1 MRSMRLSDL
10 RKRSNKYF
18 TKLGTI
24 SPRTGKRTA
33 EYIARRSYES
43 LPKRIK
49 ENVSDFDRERWIKT
63 AAHSLQYSGDQ
74 GMDLY
79 AAIKEAAETTYKKVY
94 SSQKKEVWNQFRVL
108 ESAVYNHFN
117 TYMYRLGY
125 SASKYWFE
133 NVVFTNRNG
142 SVITATLELPEK
154 MSGIKYTAL
163 EILYDYSG
171 VSLSAYMY

>member
-18 TKLGTI
+18 KNIGKLSSRTKQ
-24 SPRTGKRTA
+24 RTA
-33 EYIARRSYES
+33 EYVAKRSYEA
-43 LPKRIK
+43 LPTRLKKYVDEPEQIIK
-49 ENVSDFDRERWIKT
+49 VT
-63 AAHSLQYSGDQ
+63 ANLVKSSGEDGVDIFQ
-74 GMDLY
+74 
-79 AAIKEAAETTYKKVY
+79 AIKSYAQTRYNDVY
-94 SSQKKEVWNQFRVL
+94 SVQKKEVWNQFRVL

-133 NVVFTNRNG
+133 NVIFTNRGG